1 MPKLLGHEFSQGQTI
16 AGVGALVFVGGYSL
30 WKYEKD
36 KKASAAAAASATT
49 SSNTSSQYGY
59 GYGYG
64 SPSQYYGYGFGY
76 GSAVNEAGEPNEWEY
91 GYGEYGYGYY
101 DPATGQ
107 YEGAASGT
115 SNLTPTGAAPT
126 TNPEW
131 ATVATNDL
139 VEQGYSAQ
147 TVSGALGPYLQGQA
161 ISASQVA
168 IVQAALAY
176 AGNPPVPGANGYPPA
191 YNTQGTTGGGTGG
204 GQTTSQVTVP
214 TIIGE
219 RGEDARKTVESL
231 GLKWSQTPS
240 STPKGK
246 TTTVKTQSPTGGS
259 KVASG
264 STVKATLTVS

>member
-1 MPKLLGHEFSQGQTI
+1 MPKILGHEFSQGQTI

-36 KKASAAAAASATT
+36 KKAAAAASA
-49 SSNTSSQYGY
+49 SSQTSNQY

-76 GSAVNEAGEPNEWEY
+76 GTVNEAGEPNEWEY

-115 SNLTPTGAAPT
+115 SNLPPTGAAPT
-126 TNPEW
+126 TNAEW
-131 ATVATNDL
+131 STVATNDL
-139 VEQGYSAQ
+139 VEEGYSAN
-147 TVSGALGPYLQGQA
+147 TVAGALGPYLQGQPLT
-161 ISASQVA
+161 SAQVG

-204 GQTTSQVTVP
+204 GQTSPSVTVP
-214 TIIGE
+214 NFVGMK
-219 RGEDARKTVESL
+219 GEDARKAAQDA
-231 GLKWSQTPS
+231 GLVPKQSPGV
-240 STPKGK
+240 PKGK
-246 TTTVKTQSPTGGS
+246 TSTVQSQSPKAGS

-264 STVKATLTVS
+264 STVSMVLKIS